1 MKNQHSY
8 NIGDLLYI
16 IKSLSNNT
24 SRRVIIHNKKLFYNK
39 ILKKDEYYYQVR
51 LCYED
56 TPDRKRYIDT
66 EVYDPQK
73 ENIYGVNHENGW
85 IPESELCSVYEIGE
99 YSIPLCTKNSCEIIY
114 SFLENDEYVFDKY
127 ILEKELNK
135 VKKDLKKNKALLK
148 AVKLLIEEYNYLE
161 TTLYPIQSNL
171 EDYIYKL
178 QMRTIS
184 INNELFV

>member
-1 MKNQHSY
+1 MKFCFFN
-8 NIGDLLYI
+8 
-16 IKSLSNNT
+16 
-24 SRRVIIHNKKLFYNK
+24 
-39 ILKKDEYYYQVR
+39 
-51 LCYED
+51 
-56 TPDRKRYIDT
+56 
-66 EVYDPQK
+66 
-73 ENIYGVNHENGW
+73 
-85 IPESELCSVYEIGE
+85 
-99 YSIPLCTKNSCEIIY
+99 KNSCEIIY
-114 SFLENDEYVFDKY
+114 SFLENDECVFDKY

-178 QMRTIS
+178 QMRTIG